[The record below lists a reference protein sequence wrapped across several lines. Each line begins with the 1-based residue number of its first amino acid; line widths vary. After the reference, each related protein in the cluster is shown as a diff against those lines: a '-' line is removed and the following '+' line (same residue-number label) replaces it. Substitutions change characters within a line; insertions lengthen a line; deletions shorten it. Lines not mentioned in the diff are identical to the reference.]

1 MERTVIVYLC
11 LILISARLG
20 VESRP
25 QETRNSAAGDN
36 QLLAAAYMLEAA
48 ESITENNNE
57 DDDDDEKKT
66 DDEMATKR
74 RPLIQASVSQ
84 SGSKQ
89 LRLKRSLQNPSPP
102 VLPLSVFNQIHSKRI
117 SGLNGYQRPN
127 LRQRYLHQRL
137 IHSREAA
144 ASDLE
149 PSPPQQT
156 NRQSRMLSRLTQ
168 TKS

>member
-1 MERTVIVYLC
+1 MEKTVIVYLC

-25 QETRNSAAGDN
+25 QATPNSAAGDN

-48 ESITENNNE
+48 ESITENTSE
-57 DDDDDEKKT
+57 DEDDEKKT
-66 DDEMATKR
+66 EDEMAAAKR
-74 RPLIQASVSQ
+74 RPLIQASQ
-84 SGSKQ
+84 SQ
-89 LRLKRSLQNPSPP
+89 LRVKRSLQNPSPS

-144 ASDLE
+144 SSDPE
-149 PSPPQQT
+149 PSPPQQI

-168 TKS
+168 SKS

>member
-1 MERTVIVYLC
+1 MEKTVIVYLC

-48 ESITENNNE
+48 ESITENTSE
-57 DDDDDEKKT
+57 DEDDEKKT
-66 DDEMATKR
+66 DDEMTAKR
-74 RPLIQASVSQ
+74 RPLIQASGSQ
-84 SGSKQ
+84 Q
-89 LRLKRSLQNPSPP
+89 LRVKRSLQNPSPSL
-102 VLPLSVFNQIHSKRI
+102 LPLSVFNQIHSKRI
-117 SGLNGYQRPN
+117 SGLNGYQRSN
-127 LRQRYLHQRL
+127 LRQRYLHQRM
-137 IHSREAA
+137 IHSRGAD

-168 TKS
+168 SKSQR